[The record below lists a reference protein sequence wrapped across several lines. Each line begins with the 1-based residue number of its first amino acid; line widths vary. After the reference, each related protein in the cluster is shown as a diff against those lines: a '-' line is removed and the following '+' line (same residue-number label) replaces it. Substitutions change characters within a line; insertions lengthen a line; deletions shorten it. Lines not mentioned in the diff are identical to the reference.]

1 MTSNAMSAGFMENG
15 GELHEFMDS
24 SAHANMG
31 GGGIPMQQ
39 MPNNASQK
47 TQFSGSSGMSGGHG
61 STNQFMNNQFNHQVC
76 LCRCVP
82 IIFTKFLELI
92 KHRKFLISN

>member
-24 SAHANMG
+24 STHVNMG

-47 TQFSGSSGMSGGHG
+47 TQFSGSNGMPGGHG
-61 STNQFMNNQFNHQVC
+61 STNQFMNNQFNHQVWF
-76 LCRCVP
+76 CRCIP
-82 IIFTKFLELI
+82 IIFTRF
-92 KHRKFLISN
+92 SNS

>member
-24 SAHANMG
+24 STHANMG

-47 TQFSGSSGMSGGHG
+47 TQFSGSTGMPGGHG

-82 IIFTKFLELI
+82 IIFTYF
-92 KHRKFLISN
+92 SSS